1 MNAAIDLPS
10 IIDHLSNGAYPLLGS
25 GSGRRVYDL
34 GDGSALK
41 VARNAKG
48 YAQNQVESIISEM
61 DDSDLFAKVL
71 FVSPDNRYLVM
82 EKADPVSDF
91 SVIRNYF
98 HVNTHRE
105 LFQLANFQYIPHKYN
120 LLAVDLRRPANWGF
134 IQSRPVIIDYGFTR
148 RIRRKYYS
156 IFNL

>member
-1 MNAAIDLPS
+1 MNASMDLSS
-10 IIDHLSNGAYPLLGS
+10 IINHLSNGAYPLLGS

-34 GDGSALK
+34 GNGTVLK
-41 VARNAKG
+41 AARNAKG
-48 YAQNQVESIISEM
+48 YAQNQVEAIISEM

-71 FVSPDNRYLVM
+71 FISSDNRYLIM

-98 HVNTHRE
+98 HVKTNRE
-105 LFQLANFQYIPHKYN
+105 LFQLSDFQYIPRKYN
-120 LLAVDLRRPANWGF
+120 LLAVDLCRPVNWGL
-134 IQSRPVIIDYGFTR
+134 IHDRPVIIDYGFTR

-156 IFNL
+156 IF

>member
-1 MNAAIDLPS
+1 MFMNDTTDLS
-10 IIDHLSNGAYPLLGS
+10 LIISHLSEGAYPPLGI

-34 GDGSALK
+34 GNGAVLK

-48 YAQNQVESIISEM
+48 YAQNQVESVISEM

-71 FVSPDNRYLVM
+71 FISSDNCYLIM

-91 SVIRNYF
+91 SDIRSYF
-98 HVNTHRE
+98 HVKTNRG
-105 LFQLANFQYIPHKYN
+105 LFQLGNFQYIPHKYN
-120 LLAVDLRRPANWGF
+120 LLPADLCRPVNWGL
-134 IQSRPVIIDYGFTR
+134 IHGRPVIIDYGFTR

-156 IFNL
+156 LF

>member
-98 HVNTHRE
+98 HVNTNRE

-120 LLAVDLRRPANWGF
+120 LLAVDLCRPANWGL